1 MAFQSAALTVFGV
14 LIQLLAVEA
23 TMSSL
28 HSRQTPDTTCFAADP
43 ANTVADRLN
52 EALNATGAVGL
63 SIKLCADTNY
73 NITSPIKFSYPN
85 QEITTLGF
93 PGLDLSHR
101 ATLTVSG
108 STAADGTGHTTAV
121 DGSCGNCTSVAL
133 RYISIVGNRAG
144 AGPITGGANIEFGGG
159 NQNQVVEYVH
169 SRDPRSWSCLHIA
182 EGPFTCA
189 NVMIQNND
197 IGPCGTDA
205 FQEWADGISLS
216 CKFSTVQNNVVTGAT
231 DGGIVIFGSPGSWI
245 HNNTIVNQGAM
256 QLGGINLV
264 DYLPW
269 NGNFTGTV
277 VENNSIMGGFATN
290 LTNTT
295 AEEGKNTYDAFIKI
309 GIAMG
314 SRTWFG
320 DQFGYNVT
328 SGAVVR
334 NNTFQGAF
342 GYAMAAAVLSNWTVT
357 GNTVDND
364 VTFIGSLGPNCT
376 KGETYPD
383 PEPFVFNSTELTD
396 CTMDQAFVEKDTDSL
411 TCILPDSGDFWPWVP
426 TVNTTTGTVPT
437 SASPANPTSGTGSP
451 SNSSGSKSNSVVPLA
466 VGITFGILGAAA
478 FALAVRWYYM
488 RQRSTHKVLY

>member
-1 MAFQSAALTVFGV
+1 
-14 LIQLLAVEA
+14 
-23 TMSSL
+23 MSSL

-169 SRDPRSWSCLHIA
+169 SRDP
-182 EGPFTCA
+182 
-189 NVMIQNND
+189 
-197 IGPCGTDA
+197 
-205 FQEWADGISLS
+205 
-216 CKFSTVQNNVVTGAT
+216 STVQNNVVTGAT